1 MTSNREAFCLICY
14 LLGVAAPWVLLL
26 VAAMLSL
33 LTTSPAMGATAAY
46 LAAAAL
52 GLLLMSYIVQRAA
65 HMWKS
70 AD

>member
-1 MTSNREAFCLICY
+1 M
-14 LLGVAAPWVLLL
+14 AAPWVLLL